1 MRVVDIERGQVKFG
15 QRRIVF
21 EVRRSSRRRTV
32 GLQVDA
38 ERVLVAAPHRVR
50 LETLEAFVL
59 SKAPWIVEK
68 QNEFAEMG
76 LPFRRKFETGEPLL
90 YLGRQYILERYPEE
104 EGPTVRLWGGSF
116 QVWANKTS
124 TARKLLEVWYKDR
137 AIERIPERVEFYSQQ
152 LGWAPHA
159 VYIRDQRSRWGSCN
173 LKGELRFNWR
183 LMMAPS
189 PLLDYVVA
197 HEVCHLLIF
206 DHSPAFWR
214 LLGKIMPDYEERRRR
229 LALTG
234 HQYEL

>member
-1 MRVVDIERGQVKFG
+1 MRAVDKERGQVKFG

-21 EVRRSSRRRTV
+21 EIRRSSRRRTV

-38 ERVLVAAPHRVR
+38 ERVLVSAPHRVR
-50 LETLEAFVL
+50 LETLQDFVL
-59 SKAPWIVEK
+59 SKAPWIVKK
-68 QNEFAEMG
+68 QNEFAKMG
-76 LPFRRKFETGEPLL
+76 LPPRRKFTTGEPLL
-90 YLGRQYILERYPEE
+90 YLGRRYTLERLPEE
-104 EGPTVRLWGGSF
+104 EGPAIRLWGGSF
-116 QVWANKTS
+116 QVWANTAS
-124 TARKLLEVWYKDR
+124 TARKLLEVWYEGR
-137 AIERIPERVEFYSQQ
+137 ALERIPARVEFYSRQ
-152 LGWAPHA
+152 LGRTPQA

-189 PLLDYVVA
+189 LLLDYVVA

-214 LLGKIMPDYEERRRR
+214 LLGQIMPDYEERRRR
-229 LALTG
+229 LALTA

>member
-1 MRVVDIERGQVKFG
+1 M
-15 QRRIVF
+15 
-21 EVRRSSRRRTV
+21 
-32 GLQVDA
+32 
-38 ERVLVAAPHRVR
+38 
-50 LETLEAFVL
+50 
-59 SKAPWIVEK
+59 
-68 QNEFAEMG
+68 
-76 LPFRRKFETGEPLL
+76 
-90 YLGRQYILERYPEE
+90 
-104 EGPTVRLWGGSF
+104 
-116 QVWANKTS
+116 
-124 TARKLLEVWYKDR
+124 
-137 AIERIPERVEFYSQQ
+137 EFYSQQ
-152 LGWAPHA
+152 LGWAPQA